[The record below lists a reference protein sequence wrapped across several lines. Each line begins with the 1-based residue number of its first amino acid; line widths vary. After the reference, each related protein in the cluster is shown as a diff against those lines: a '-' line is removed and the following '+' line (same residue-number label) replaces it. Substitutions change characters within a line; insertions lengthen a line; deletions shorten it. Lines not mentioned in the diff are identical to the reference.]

1 VKIEKA
7 VITAAGAN
15 QRMLPLQT
23 VVDRDGQEKTVLTV
37 LVEEALSAGIEE
49 VCIVVWPG
57 DESRY
62 QQAAAKHARRLCFIA
77 QERPLGYGHAI
88 WSARAF
94 TAGDAFLHLV
104 GDHLYVNSGA
114 DSCARRLVDCARRE
128 SCSVSAVQVTREGL
142 LSRFGAV
149 GGRRMPGRQDLY
161 RIETV
166 LEKPTPTEAEQRLMV
181 PGVRAGHYLCFFGMH
196 VLTPVILDLLGGEA
210 AGAAGPLALSPS
222 LAELA
227 RREQY
232 LALEEPGR
240 RFDIGDRY
248 GLLMAQFALAL
259 SGCDRNEVLTR
270 IVELLASRETGG
282 GVGA

>member
-1 VKIEKA
+1 MRIEKA
-7 VITAAGAN
+7 VITAAGVN

-23 VVDRDGQEKTVLTV
+23 VVDRDGQEKPVLTV
-37 LVEEALSAGIEE
+37 LIEEALSAGIEE
-49 VCIVVWPG
+49 VCVVVWPG
-57 DESRY
+57 DEARY
-62 QQAAAKHARRLCFIA
+62 EQAAAKHARRLCFIA
-77 QERPLGYGHAI
+77 QERQFGYGHAI
-88 WSARAF
+88 WSARPF
-94 TAGDAFLHLV
+94 TGRDAFLHLV
-104 GDHLYVNSGA
+104 GDHLYVNGGV
-114 DSCARRLVDCARRE
+114 DSCARSLVECARRE
-128 SCSVSAVQVTREGL
+128 DCSVSAVQVTREGL

-149 GGRRMPGRQDLY
+149 GGRRMAGRQDLY

-181 PGVRAGHYLCFFGMH
+181 PGIRAGHYLCFFGMH
-196 VLTPVILDLLGGEA
+196 VFTPTVMELLDSEMAGGKTV
-210 AGAAGPLALSPS
+210 ALSPA

-232 LALEEPGR
+232 LALEEAGR

-270 IVELLASRETGG
+270 IVELLASREIGSGTG
-282 GVGA
+282 V